1 MRLSRILM
9 YQIALEV
16 STYTVLG
23 FTAATAI
30 LLGQNMVRRLDALT
44 AIGLTNDD
52 LHTIISA
59 LVLTLAPY
67 ALPIALLFGCLLTMR
82 RMGSDG
88 ETLVMQASGMGVGSF
103 LLPITVIGLLT
114 SLVSGYLMISVEHN
128 ARLQILDVIKQ
139 IAMRGGRLEPGQIR
153 GINYR
158 QIYVEERNR
167 LGELKG
173 VMIIDHSRRS
183 GLIEIFAE
191 YGRVFFDDSTH
202 FLHFELKNGDIHFPK
217 AGGRHDMDSRLS
229 FDDFDYSF
237 DISEII
243 GRDFSATRPRQMS
256 LSQLTDFQE
265 RIQAG
270 KDLGDLHERDPIE
283 YSIERQ
289 RRFAFSTASLI
300 FAVLSVALGRYS
312 IRGGRASG
320 IALCIAIAG
329 GYYLAFMLSV
339 SLAQNRILPP
349 SISLWLP
356 NIVYA
361 GLALSLIFK
370 NEKSAP

>member
-1 MRLSRILM
+1 M

-270 KDLGDLHERDPIE
+270 EDLGDLHERDPIE